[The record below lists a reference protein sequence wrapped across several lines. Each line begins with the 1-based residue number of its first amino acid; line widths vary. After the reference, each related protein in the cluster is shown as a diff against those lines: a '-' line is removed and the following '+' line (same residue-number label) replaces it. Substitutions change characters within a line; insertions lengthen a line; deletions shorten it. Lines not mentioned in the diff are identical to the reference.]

1 VVDVE
6 AVDTQH
12 VWPSP
17 PQVVVVLVQ
26 VGAAG
31 VVVTSQVGLVAVLE
45 ASESQTAAPV
55 THATP

>member
-1 VVDVE
+1 VE

-12 VWPSP
+12 AWPSP
-17 PQVVVVLVQ
+17 PQVVVVLVHA
-26 VGAAG
+26 GAAG
-31 VVVTSQVGLVAVLE
+31 MVVTSQVGLVATVP